1 MIIIKEKNRKIKNYQ
16 HQISNIESKYKILNQ
31 SNISEVKD
39 FFKKF
44 NQYKYT
50 FNLLFS
56 CSDYYFNIKDIELS
70 NKNISQNIYLM
81 MENIWNSEYY
91 DFIINIR
98 SIEPLIIVLVKDS
111 YKYGFITKIQ
121 LELIKLIRP
130 KIINMFESDIILKS
144 IYEYK
149 TNIILPSREEIDLYF
164 NIIEIIIFK
173 LFESNK
179 KKNNSYT
186 SNIENIILDKNYT
199 DTIAKIKNIKKNNI
213 IKYL

>member
-91 DFIINIR
+91 DFIMNIR
-98 SIEPLIIVLVKDS
+98 SIEPLIQLLVKDS